1 MKKIA
6 VVGVGIMGAGI
17 ASNFLK
23 NGYQVFVWNRGK
35 DRTEPLVA
43 KGAVVAETPKEAA
56 LQADIVF
63 EVTASDESS
72 RAVWLGDEGI
82 LAGARPDQ
90 LLISSGTLSAGWVDE
105 LAALCAK
112 KGFAYFDI
120 MLTGG
125 RPAAESGKLLMLAG
139 GDENKFA
146 ELLPDL
152 KAISAKVVRFGPVG
166 SGARY
171 KLILNVLQSVHMQG
185 LAEALKLAAKEGM
198 DLQKVGDE
206 LAEYPGGIVTARSW
220 QNYQHPPSPINF
232 ALKWVTKDVRYAKEL
247 AGDLDLPLLNDVLAK
262 YNEAM
267 EKGKGEDDWT
277 SVAKI

>member
-1 MKKIA
+1 
-6 VVGVGIMGAGI
+6 MGAGI

-35 DRTEPLVA
+35 DRTEPLIA
-43 KGAVVAETPKEAA
+43 KGATVAATPKEAA

-72 RAVWLGDEGI
+72 RAVWLGDDGI

-90 LLISSGTLSAGWVDE
+90 LLVSSGTFSSGWVDE
-105 LAALCAK
+105 LATLCAGR
-112 KGFAYFDI
+112 GFAYFDI

-125 RPAAESGKLLMLAG
+125 RLAAENGKLIMLAG
-139 GDENKFA
+139 GDEKKFA
-146 ELLPDL
+146 ELLTDL
-152 KAISAKVVRFGPVG
+152 KAISAKVVHFGPAG

-198 DLQKVGDE
+198 DIQKVGDE
-206 LAEYPGGIVTARSW
+206 LAEVPGGVVTARSW
-220 QNYQHPPSPINF
+220 QSYQHPPNPINF
-232 ALKWVTKDVRYAKEL
+232 ALKWITKDVLYAKEL
-247 AGDLDLPLLNDVLAK
+247 AGSLDMPLLNSVLAK

-267 EKGKGEDDWT
+267 EQGKGEDDWT
-277 SVAKI
+277 SVAKM